1 MVKNAASGKAF
12 LLKRGDTMLAK
23 ALREAWSKE
32 DKGSAKRLREMIDV
46 LRARDIVHGIT
57 PEKLRL
63 ILEDLGPTFVKLG
76 QIMSM
81 RPDFLP
87 QEYCDELMKLQTE
100 ANPLPF
106 AVIEKVIEQEY
117 QRRWTRIF
125 RSIDEEALGSAS
137 IAQVHRAVLLDGE
150 RVVIKVQRPG
160 VHDVMSKDIVLLKRA
175 AGILKILGP
184 AHDVVDFSMVLDEL
198 WAIAKQEMDFVM
210 EANHIEEFRHA
221 NLDADFVSCPKV
233 YGHLTTQHVL
243 VMEYIE
249 GIQVDDVAELKAA
262 GVDVR
267 RIGERLGENYVKQ
280 IVEDGYFHADPHPG
294 NIWVRGG
301 KIVWLDLGMMGRLS
315 NKDRAAIRKA
325 IFALAQHD
333 IFEMKAAVLALGVPQ
348 DRIDHARLYQDI
360 DALMAQYG
368 DLDFRS
374 LKMGM
379 LSRQIMNVLRAH
391 HIAIAPGISMFC
403 RGVMTIE
410 GVMRLVCPEVSFVEI
425 LARSMEL
432 SFAKDFNWRE
442 EVGKAKREG
451 YILMRKSLQL
461 PEQISDILKMTLSG
475 QTKVNLELTGA
486 DEPLARLNKM
496 INKLIIA
503 LLSAALLIG
512 SSTICT
518 TQMTPKIM
526 EIPFL
531 GVLGYLAAIVLSARL
546 LWSILRGH

>member
-1 MVKNAASGKAF
+1 MAMVA
-12 LLKRGDTMLAK
+12 LPRGDTMFAK
-23 ALREAWSKE
+23 AFREAWRKE
-32 DKGSAKRLREMIDV
+32 DQGSATRLREMVEV
-46 LRARDIVHGIT
+46 LRVRDIVHGIT

-106 AVIEKVIEQEY
+106 SVIEKVIEQEY

-125 RSIDEEALGSAS
+125 RSIDEGALGSAS

-150 RVVIKVQRPG
+150 KVVIKVQRPG
-160 VHDVMSKDIVLLKRA
+160 VHDVMGKDIVLLKRA

-184 AHDVVDFSMVLDEL
+184 AQDVVDFSMVLDEL

-221 NLDADFVSCPKV
+221 NQDADFVSCPKV
-233 YGHLTTQHVL
+233 YRHLTTQHVL
-243 VMEYIE
+243 VMEYVD
-249 GIQVDDVAELKAA
+249 GIQIDDVAGLKAA
-262 GVDVR
+262 GIDAR

-333 IFEMKAAVLALGVPQ
+333 VFEMKAAVLSLGVPQ
-348 DRIDHARLYQDI
+348 ERIDHARLYQDI
-360 DALMAQYG
+360 DALIAQYG

-374 LKMGM
+374 LKMGI
-379 LSRQIMNVLRAH
+379 LSRQIMNVLRSH

-432 SFAKDFNWRE
+432 SFAKGFNWRE
-442 EVGKAKREG
+442 EAGKAKREG
-451 YILMRKSLQL
+451 YILLRKSLQL

-503 LLSAALLIG
+503 LLSAALLLG

>member
-1 MVKNAASGKAF
+1 MAMGA
-12 LLKRGDTMLAK
+12 LPRGDTMFAK
-23 ALREAWSKE
+23 AFREAWRKE
-32 DKGSAKRLREMIDV
+32 DQGSATRLREMVEV

-106 AVIEKVIEQEY
+106 SVIEKVIEQEY

-125 RSIDEEALGSAS
+125 RSIDEGALGSAS

-150 RVVIKVQRPG
+150 KVVIKVQRPG
-160 VHDVMSKDIVLLKRA
+160 IHDVMGKDIVLLKRA
-175 AGILKILGP
+175 AGILKILAP
-184 AHDVVDFSMVLDEL
+184 AQDVVDFSMVLDEL

-221 NLDADFVSCPKV
+221 NQDADFVSCPKV
-233 YGHLTTQHVL
+233 YRHLTTQHVL
-243 VMEYIE
+243 VMEYVD
-249 GIQVDDVAELKAA
+249 GIQIDDVAGLKAA
-262 GVDVR
+262 GIDAR

-333 IFEMKAAVLALGVPQ
+333 VFEMKAAVLSLGVPQ
-348 DRIDHARLYQDI
+348 ERIDHARLYQDI
-360 DALMAQYG
+360 DALIAQYG

-374 LKMGM
+374 LKMGI
-379 LSRQIMNVLRAH
+379 LSRQIMNVLRSH

-432 SFAKDFNWRE
+432 SFAKGFNWRE
-442 EVGKAKREG
+442 EAGKAKREG
-451 YILMRKSLQL
+451 YILLRKSLQL

-503 LLSAALLIG
+503 LLSAALLLG

>member
-1 MVKNAASGKAF
+1 MAMVA
-12 LLKRGDTMLAK
+12 LPRGDTMFAK
-23 ALREAWSKE
+23 AFREAWRKE
-32 DKGSAKRLREMIDV
+32 DQGSATRLREMVEV
-46 LRARDIVHGIT
+46 LRVRDIVHGIT

-106 AVIEKVIEQEY
+106 SVIEKVIEQEY

-150 RVVIKVQRPG
+150 KVVIKVQRPG

-184 AHDVVDFSMVLDEL
+184 AQDVVDFSMVLDEL

-221 NLDADFVSCPKV
+221 NQDADFVSCPKV
-233 YGHLTTQHVL
+233 YRHLTTQHVL
-243 VMEYIE
+243 VMEYVD
-249 GIQVDDVAELKAA
+249 GIQIDDVAGLKAA
-262 GVDVR
+262 GIDVR

-333 IFEMKAAVLALGVPQ
+333 VFEMKAAVLSLGVPQ
-348 DRIDHARLYQDI
+348 ERIDHAKLYQDI
-360 DALMAQYG
+360 DTLIAQYG

-374 LKMGM
+374 LKMGI
-379 LSRQIMNVLRAH
+379 LSRQIMNVLRTH

-432 SFAKDFNWRE
+432 SFAKGFNWRE
-442 EVGKAKREG
+442 EVAKAKREG

-503 LLSAALLIG
+503 LLSAALLLG

>member
-1 MVKNAASGKAF
+1 MAMGA
-12 LLKRGDTMLAK
+12 LPRGDTMFAK
-23 ALREAWSKE
+23 AFREAWRKE
-32 DKGSAKRLREMIDV
+32 DQGSATRLREMVEV
-46 LRARDIVHGIT
+46 LRVRDIVHGIT

-106 AVIEKVIEQEY
+106 SVIEKVIEQEY

-125 RSIDEEALGSAS
+125 RSIDEGALGSAS

-150 RVVIKVQRPG
+150 KVVIKVQRPG
-160 VHDVMSKDIVLLKRA
+160 VHDVMGKDIVLLKRA

-184 AHDVVDFSMVLDEL
+184 AQDVVDFSMVLDEL

-221 NLDADFVSCPKV
+221 NQDADFVSCPKV
-233 YGHLTTQHVL
+233 YRHLTTQHVL
-243 VMEYIE
+243 VMEYVD
-249 GIQVDDVAELKAA
+249 GIQIDDVAGLKAA
-262 GVDVR
+262 GIDAR

-333 IFEMKAAVLALGVPQ
+333 VFEMKAAVLSLGVPQ
-348 DRIDHARLYQDI
+348 ERIDHARLYQDI
-360 DALMAQYG
+360 DTLIAQYG

-374 LKMGM
+374 LKMGI
-379 LSRQIMNVLRAH
+379 LSRQIMNVLRSH

-432 SFAKDFNWRE
+432 SFAKGFNWRE
-442 EVGKAKREG
+442 EAGKAKREG
-451 YILMRKSLQL
+451 YILLRKSLQL

-503 LLSAALLIG
+503 LLSAALLLG

>member
-1 MVKNAASGKAF
+1 MAMGA
-12 LLKRGDTMLAK
+12 LPRGDTMFAK
-23 ALREAWSKE
+23 AFREAWRKE
-32 DKGSAKRLREMIDV
+32 DQGSATRLREMVEV

-106 AVIEKVIEQEY
+106 SVIEKVIEQEY

-137 IAQVHRAVLLDGE
+137 IAQVHCAVLLDGE
-150 RVVIKVQRPG
+150 KVVIKVQRPG
-160 VHDVMSKDIVLLKRA
+160 VHDIMSKDIVLLKRA

-184 AHDVVDFSMVLDEL
+184 AQDVVDFSMVLDEL

-221 NLDADFVSCPKV
+221 NQDADFVSCPKV
-233 YGHLTTQHVL
+233 YRHLTTQHVL
-243 VMEYIE
+243 VMEYVN
-249 GIQVDDVAELKAA
+249 GIQIDDVAGLKAA
-262 GVDVR
+262 GIDVR

-333 IFEMKAAVLALGVPQ
+333 VFEMKAAVLSLGVPQ
-348 DRIDHARLYQDI
+348 ERIDHARLYQDI
-360 DALMAQYG
+360 DALIAQYG

-374 LKMGM
+374 LKMGI
-379 LSRQIMNVLRAH
+379 LSRQIMNVLRSH

-432 SFAKDFNWRE
+432 SFAKGFNWRE
-442 EVGKAKREG
+442 EAGKAKREG
-451 YILMRKSLQL
+451 YILLRKSLQL

-503 LLSAALLIG
+503 LLSAALLLG

>member
-1 MVKNAASGKAF
+1 MAMGA
-12 LLKRGDTMLAK
+12 LPRGDTMFAK
-23 ALREAWSKE
+23 AFREAWRKE
-32 DKGSAKRLREMIDV
+32 DQGSATRLREMVEV

-106 AVIEKVIEQEY
+106 SVIEKVIEQEY

-150 RVVIKVQRPG
+150 KVVIKVQRPG

-175 AGILKILGP
+175 AGILKLLGP
-184 AHDVVDFSMVLDEL
+184 AQDVVDFSMVLDEL

-221 NLDADFVSCPKV
+221 NQDADFVSCPKV
-233 YGHLTTQHVL
+233 YRHLTTQHVL
-243 VMEYIE
+243 VMEYVD
-249 GIQVDDVAELKAA
+249 GIQIDDVAGLKAA
-262 GVDVR
+262 GIDVR

-333 IFEMKAAVLALGVPQ
+333 VFEMKAAVLSLGVPQ
-348 DRIDHARLYQDI
+348 ERIDHARLYQDI
-360 DALMAQYG
+360 DALIAQYG

-374 LKMGM
+374 LKMGI
-379 LSRQIMNVLRAH
+379 LSRQIMNVLRSH

-425 LARSMEL
+425 FARSMEL
-432 SFAKDFNWRE
+432 SFAKGFNWRE
-442 EVGKAKREG
+442 EAGKAKREG
-451 YILMRKSLQL
+451 YILLRKSLQL

-503 LLSAALLIG
+503 LLSAALLLG

>member
-1 MVKNAASGKAF
+1 MAMDD
-12 LLKRGDTMLAK
+12 LPRGDTMLAR
-23 ALREAWSKE
+23 AFREAWRKE
-32 DKGSAKRLREMIDV
+32 DKGSAARLREMVEV
-46 LRARDIVHGIT
+46 LRERDIVHGIT

-100 ANPLPF
+100 ASPLPF
-106 AVIEKVIEQEY
+106 SVIEKVIEQEY

-137 IAQVHRAVLLDGE
+137 IAQVHCAVLLDGE
-150 RVVIKVQRPG
+150 KVVIKVQRPG
-160 VHDVMSKDIVLLKRA
+160 VHDIMSKDIVLLKRA

-184 AHDVVDFSMVLDEL
+184 AQDVVDFSMVLDEL

-221 NLDADFVSCPKV
+221 NQDADFVDCPKV
-233 YGHLTTQHVL
+233 YRHLTTQHVL
-243 VMEYIE
+243 VMEYVD
-249 GIQVDDVAELKAA
+249 GIQIDDAAGLKAA
-262 GVDVR
+262 GVDMR

-333 IFEMKAAVLALGVPQ
+333 VFEMKAAVLSLGVPQ
-348 DRIDHARLYQDI
+348 ERIDHARLYQDI
-360 DALMAQYG
+360 DALIAQYG

-374 LKMGM
+374 LKMGV
-379 LSRQIMNVLRAH
+379 LSRQIMNVLRSH

-432 SFAKDFNWRE
+432 SFAKGFNWRE
-442 EVGKAKREG
+442 EAGKAKREG
-451 YILMRKSLQL
+451 YILLRKSLQL

-503 LLSAALLIG
+503 LLSAALLLG

>member
-1 MVKNAASGKAF
+1 MAMGA
-12 LLKRGDTMLAK
+12 LPRGDTMFAK
-23 ALREAWSKE
+23 AFREAWRKE
-32 DKGSAKRLREMIDV
+32 DQGSAARLREMVEV

-106 AVIEKVIEQEY
+106 SVIEKVIEQEY

-137 IAQVHRAVLLDGE
+137 IAQVHCAVLLDGE
-150 RVVIKVQRPG
+150 KVVIKVQRPG
-160 VHDVMSKDIVLLKRA
+160 VHDIMSKDIVLLKRA

-184 AHDVVDFSMVLDEL
+184 AQDVVDFSMVLDEL

-221 NLDADFVSCPKV
+221 NQDADFVSCPKV
-233 YGHLTTQHVL
+233 YRHLTTQHVL
-243 VMEYIE
+243 VMEYVD
-249 GIQVDDVAELKAA
+249 GIQIDDVAGLKAA
-262 GVDVR
+262 GIDVR

-333 IFEMKAAVLALGVPQ
+333 VFEMKAAVLSLGVPQ
-348 DRIDHARLYQDI
+348 ERIDHARLYQDI
-360 DALMAQYG
+360 DALIAQYG

-374 LKMGM
+374 LKMGI
-379 LSRQIMNVLRAH
+379 LSRQIMNVLRSH

-432 SFAKDFNWRE
+432 SFAKGFNWRE
-442 EVGKAKREG
+442 EAGKAKREG
-451 YILMRKSLQL
+451 YILLRKSLQL

-503 LLSAALLIG
+503 LLSAALLLG

>member
-1 MVKNAASGKAF
+1 MAMGA
-12 LLKRGDTMLAK
+12 LPRGDTMFAK
-23 ALREAWSKE
+23 AFREAWRKE
-32 DKGSAKRLREMIDV
+32 DQGSATRLREMVEV

-106 AVIEKVIEQEY
+106 SVIEKVIEQEY

-137 IAQVHRAVLLDGE
+137 IAQVHCAVLLDGE
-150 RVVIKVQRPG
+150 KVVIKVQRPG
-160 VHDVMSKDIVLLKRA
+160 VHDIMSKDIVLLKRA

-184 AHDVVDFSMVLDEL
+184 AQDVVDFSMVLDEL

-221 NLDADFVSCPKV
+221 NQDADFVSCPKV
-233 YGHLTTQHVL
+233 YRHLTTQHVL
-243 VMEYIE
+243 VMEYVD
-249 GIQVDDVAELKAA
+249 GIQIDDVAGLKAA
-262 GVDVR
+262 GIDAR

-333 IFEMKAAVLALGVPQ
+333 VFEMKAAVLSLGVPQ
-348 DRIDHARLYQDI
+348 ERIDHARLYQDI
-360 DALMAQYG
+360 DTLIAQYG

-374 LKMGM
+374 LKMGI
-379 LSRQIMNVLRAH
+379 LSRQIMNVLRSH

-432 SFAKDFNWRE
+432 SFAKGFNWRE
-442 EVGKAKREG
+442 EAGKAKREG
-451 YILMRKSLQL
+451 YILLRKSLQL

-503 LLSAALLIG
+503 LLSAALLLG

>member
-1 MVKNAASGKAF
+1 MAMGA
-12 LLKRGDTMLAK
+12 LPRGDTMFAK
-23 ALREAWSKE
+23 AFREAWRKE
-32 DKGSAKRLREMIDV
+32 DQGSAARLREMVEV

-106 AVIEKVIEQEY
+106 SVIEKVIEQEY

-150 RVVIKVQRPG
+150 KVVIKVQRPG
-160 VHDVMSKDIVLLKRA
+160 VHDIMSKDIVLLKRA

-184 AHDVVDFSMVLDEL
+184 AQDVVDFSMVLDEL

-221 NLDADFVSCPKV
+221 NQDADFVSCPKV
-233 YGHLTTQHVL
+233 YRHLTTQHVL
-243 VMEYIE
+243 VMEYVD
-249 GIQVDDVAELKAA
+249 GIQIDDVAGLKAA
-262 GVDVR
+262 GIDAR

-333 IFEMKAAVLALGVPQ
+333 VFEMKAAVLSLGVPQ
-348 DRIDHARLYQDI
+348 ERIDHARLYQDI
-360 DALMAQYG
+360 DALIAQYG

-374 LKMGM
+374 LKMGI
-379 LSRQIMNVLRAH
+379 LSRQIMNVLRSH

-425 LARSMEL
+425 FARSMEL
-432 SFAKDFNWRE
+432 SFAKGFNWRE
-442 EVGKAKREG
+442 EAGKAKREG
-451 YILMRKSLQL
+451 YILLRKSLQL

-503 LLSAALLIG
+503 LLSAALLLG

>member
-1 MVKNAASGKAF
+1 MAMGA
-12 LLKRGDTMLAK
+12 LPRGDTMFAK
-23 ALREAWSKE
+23 AFREAWRKE
-32 DKGSAKRLREMIDV
+32 DQGSATRLREMVEV

-106 AVIEKVIEQEY
+106 SVIEKVIEQEY

-137 IAQVHRAVLLDGE
+137 IAQVHCAVLLDGE
-150 RVVIKVQRPG
+150 KVVIKVQRPG

-184 AHDVVDFSMVLDEL
+184 AQDVVDFSMVLDEL

-221 NLDADFVSCPKV
+221 NQDADFVSCPKV
-233 YGHLTTQHVL
+233 YRHLTTQHVL
-243 VMEYIE
+243 VMEYVD
-249 GIQVDDVAELKAA
+249 GIQIDDVAGLKAA
-262 GVDVR
+262 GIDAR

-333 IFEMKAAVLALGVPQ
+333 VFEMKAAVLSLGVPQ
-348 DRIDHARLYQDI
+348 ERIDHARLYQDI
-360 DALMAQYG
+360 DALIAQYG

-374 LKMGM
+374 LKMGI
-379 LSRQIMNVLRAH
+379 LSRQIMNVLRSH

-432 SFAKDFNWRE
+432 SFAKGFNWRE
-442 EVGKAKREG
+442 EAGKAKREG
-451 YILMRKSLQL
+451 YILLRKSLQL

-503 LLSAALLIG
+503 LLSAALLLG

>member
-1 MVKNAASGKAF
+1 MMTNAARGKVF

-184 AHDVVDFSMVLDEL
+184 TQDVVDFSMVLDEL

-233 YGHLTTQHVL
+233 YRHLTTQHVL

-249 GIQVDDVAELKAA
+249 GIQVDDVAGLKAA
-262 GVDVR
+262 GIDVR

-410 GVMRLVCPEVSFVEI
+410 GVMRLICPEVSFVEI

>member
-1 MVKNAASGKAF
+1 MAMGA
-12 LLKRGDTMLAK
+12 LPRGDTMFAK
-23 ALREAWSKE
+23 AFREAWRKE
-32 DKGSAKRLREMIDV
+32 DQGSATRLREMVEV

-106 AVIEKVIEQEY
+106 SVIEKVIEQEY

-137 IAQVHRAVLLDGE
+137 IAQVHCAVLLDGE
-150 RVVIKVQRPG
+150 KVVIKVQRPG
-160 VHDVMSKDIVLLKRA
+160 VHDIMSKDIVLLKRA

-184 AHDVVDFSMVLDEL
+184 AQDVVDFSMVLDEL

-221 NLDADFVSCPKV
+221 NQDADFVSCPKV
-233 YGHLTTQHVL
+233 YRHLTTQHVL
-243 VMEYIE
+243 VMEYVD
-249 GIQVDDVAELKAA
+249 GIQIDDVAGLKTA
-262 GVDVR
+262 GIDAR

-333 IFEMKAAVLALGVPQ
+333 VFEMKAAVLSLGVPQ
-348 DRIDHARLYQDI
+348 ERIDHARLYQDI
-360 DALMAQYG
+360 DALIAQYG

-374 LKMGM
+374 LKMGI
-379 LSRQIMNVLRAH
+379 LSRQIMNVLRSH

-425 LARSMEL
+425 FARSMEL
-432 SFAKDFNWRE
+432 SFAKGFNWRE
-442 EVGKAKREG
+442 EAGKAKREG
-451 YILMRKSLQL
+451 YILLRKSLQL

-503 LLSAALLIG
+503 LLSAALLLG

>member
-1 MVKNAASGKAF
+1 MAMGA
-12 LLKRGDTMLAK
+12 LPRGDTMFAK
-23 ALREAWSKE
+23 AFREAWRKE
-32 DKGSAKRLREMIDV
+32 DQGSATRLREMVEV

-106 AVIEKVIEQEY
+106 SVIEKVIEQEY

-137 IAQVHRAVLLDGE
+137 IAQVHCAVLLDGE
-150 RVVIKVQRPG
+150 KVVIKVQRPG
-160 VHDVMSKDIVLLKRA
+160 VHDIMSKDIVLLKRA

-184 AHDVVDFSMVLDEL
+184 AQDVVDFSMVLDEL

-221 NLDADFVSCPKV
+221 NQDADFVSCPKV
-233 YGHLTTQHVL
+233 YRHLTTQHVL
-243 VMEYIE
+243 VMEYVD
-249 GIQVDDVAELKAA
+249 GIQIDDVAGLKAA
-262 GVDVR
+262 GIDAR

-333 IFEMKAAVLALGVPQ
+333 VFEMKAAVLSLGVPQ
-348 DRIDHARLYQDI
+348 ERIDHARLYQDI
-360 DALMAQYG
+360 DALIAQYG

-374 LKMGM
+374 LKMGI
-379 LSRQIMNVLRAH
+379 LSRQIMNVLRSH

-432 SFAKDFNWRE
+432 SFAKGFNWRE
-442 EVGKAKREG
+442 EAGKAKREG
-451 YILMRKSLQL
+451 YILLRKSLQL

-496 INKLIIA
+496 INKLIMA
-503 LLSAALLIG
+503 LLSAALLLG

>member
-1 MVKNAASGKAF
+1 MAMGA
-12 LLKRGDTMLAK
+12 LPRGDTMFAK
-23 ALREAWSKE
+23 AFREAWRKE
-32 DKGSAKRLREMIDV
+32 DQGSATRLREMVEV

-106 AVIEKVIEQEY
+106 SVIEKVIEQEY

-137 IAQVHRAVLLDGE
+137 IAQVHCAVLLDGE
-150 RVVIKVQRPG
+150 KVVIKVQRPG
-160 VHDVMSKDIVLLKRA
+160 VHDIMSKDIVLLKRA

-184 AHDVVDFSMVLDEL
+184 AQDVVDFSMVLDEL

-221 NLDADFVSCPKV
+221 NQDADFVSCPKV
-233 YGHLTTQHVL
+233 YRHLTTQHVL
-243 VMEYIE
+243 VMEYVD
-249 GIQVDDVAELKAA
+249 GIQIDDVAGLKAA
-262 GVDVR
+262 GIDVR

-333 IFEMKAAVLALGVPQ
+333 VFEMKAAVLSLGVLQ
-348 DRIDHARLYQDI
+348 ERIDHARLYQDI
-360 DALMAQYG
+360 DALIAQYG

-374 LKMGM
+374 LKMGI
-379 LSRQIMNVLRAH
+379 LSRQIMNVLRSH

-432 SFAKDFNWRE
+432 SFAKGFNWRE
-442 EVGKAKREG
+442 EAGKAKREG
-451 YILMRKSLQL
+451 YILLRKSLQL

-503 LLSAALLIG
+503 LLSAALLLG

>member
-1 MVKNAASGKAF
+1 MAMGA
-12 LLKRGDTMLAK
+12 LPRGDTMFAK
-23 ALREAWSKE
+23 AFREAWRKE
-32 DKGSAKRLREMIDV
+32 DQGSATRLREMVEV

-106 AVIEKVIEQEY
+106 SVIEKVIEQEY

-137 IAQVHRAVLLDGE
+137 IAQVHCAVLLDGE
-150 RVVIKVQRPG
+150 KVVIKVQRPG
-160 VHDVMSKDIVLLKRA
+160 VHDIMSKDIVLLKRA

-184 AHDVVDFSMVLDEL
+184 AQDVVDFSMVLDEL

-221 NLDADFVSCPKV
+221 NQDADFVSCPKV
-233 YGHLTTQHVL
+233 YRHLTTQHVL
-243 VMEYIE
+243 VMEYVD
-249 GIQVDDVAELKAA
+249 GIQIDDVAGLKAA
-262 GVDVR
+262 GIDVR

-333 IFEMKAAVLALGVPQ
+333 IFEMKAAVLSLGVPQ
-348 DRIDHARLYQDI
+348 ERIDHARLYQDI
-360 DALMAQYG
+360 DALIAQYG

-374 LKMGM
+374 LKMGI
-379 LSRQIMNVLRAH
+379 LSRQIMNVLRSH

-425 LARSMEL
+425 FARSMEL
-432 SFAKDFNWRE
+432 SFAKGFNWRE
-442 EVGKAKREG
+442 EAGKAKREG
-451 YILMRKSLQL
+451 YILLRKSLQL

-503 LLSAALLIG
+503 LLSAALLLG

>member
-1 MVKNAASGKAF
+1 MAMGA
-12 LLKRGDTMLAK
+12 LPRGDTMFAK
-23 ALREAWSKE
+23 AFREAWRKE
-32 DKGSAKRLREMIDV
+32 DQGSATRLREMVEV

-106 AVIEKVIEQEY
+106 SVIEKVIEQEY

-125 RSIDEEALGSAS
+125 RSIDEGALGSAS

-150 RVVIKVQRPG
+150 KVVIKVQRPG

-184 AHDVVDFSMVLDEL
+184 AQDVVDFSMVLDEL

-221 NLDADFVSCPKV
+221 NQDADFVSCPKV
-233 YGHLTTQHVL
+233 YRHLTTQHVL
-243 VMEYIE
+243 VMEYVD
-249 GIQVDDVAELKAA
+249 GIQIDDVAGLKAA
-262 GVDVR
+262 GIDVR

-333 IFEMKAAVLALGVPQ
+333 VFEMKAAVLSLGVPQ
-348 DRIDHARLYQDI
+348 ERIDHARLYQDI
-360 DALMAQYG
+360 DALIAQYG

-374 LKMGM
+374 LKMGV
-379 LSRQIMNVLRAH
+379 LSRQIMNVLRSH

-432 SFAKDFNWRE
+432 SFAKGFNWRE
-442 EVGKAKREG
+442 EAGKAKREG
-451 YILMRKSLQL
+451 YILLRKSLQL

-496 INKLIIA
+496 INKLIMA
-503 LLSAALLIG
+503 LLSAALLLG

>member
-1 MVKNAASGKAF
+1 MAMGA
-12 LLKRGDTMLAK
+12 LPRGDTMFAK
-23 ALREAWSKE
+23 AFREAWRKE
-32 DKGSAKRLREMIDV
+32 DQGSATRLREMVEV

-106 AVIEKVIEQEY
+106 SVIEKVIEQEY

-150 RVVIKVQRPG
+150 KVVIKVQRPG
-160 VHDVMSKDIVLLKRA
+160 VHDVMGKDIVLLKRA

-184 AHDVVDFSMVLDEL
+184 AQDVVDFSMVLDEL

-221 NLDADFVSCPKV
+221 NQDADFVSCPKV
-233 YGHLTTQHVL
+233 YRHLTTQHVL
-243 VMEYIE
+243 VMEYVD
-249 GIQVDDVAELKAA
+249 GIQIDDVAGLKAA
-262 GVDVR
+262 GIDAR

-333 IFEMKAAVLALGVPQ
+333 VFEMKAAVLSLGVPQ
-348 DRIDHARLYQDI
+348 ERIDHARLYQDI
-360 DALMAQYG
+360 DALIAQYG

-374 LKMGM
+374 LKMGI
-379 LSRQIMNVLRAH
+379 LSRQIVNVLRSH

-432 SFAKDFNWRE
+432 SFAKGFSWRE
-442 EVGKAKREG
+442 EAGKAKREG
-451 YILMRKSLQL
+451 YILLRKSLQL

-503 LLSAALLIG
+503 LLSAALLLG

>member
-1 MVKNAASGKAF
+1 MAMGA
-12 LLKRGDTMLAK
+12 LPRGDTMFAK
-23 ALREAWSKE
+23 AFREAWRKE
-32 DKGSAKRLREMIDV
+32 DQGSATRLREMVEV

-106 AVIEKVIEQEY
+106 SVIEKVIEQEY

-125 RSIDEEALGSAS
+125 RSIDEGALGSAS

-150 RVVIKVQRPG
+150 KVVIKVQRPG

-184 AHDVVDFSMVLDEL
+184 AQDVVDFSMVLDEL

-221 NLDADFVSCPKV
+221 NQDADFVSCPKV
-233 YGHLTTQHVL
+233 YRHLTTQHVL
-243 VMEYIE
+243 VMEYVD
-249 GIQVDDVAELKAA
+249 GIQIDDVAGLKAA
-262 GVDVR
+262 GIDAR

-333 IFEMKAAVLALGVPQ
+333 VFEMKAAVLSLGVPQ
-348 DRIDHARLYQDI
+348 ERIDHARLYQDI
-360 DALMAQYG
+360 DALIAQYG

-374 LKMGM
+374 LKMGV
-379 LSRQIMNVLRAH
+379 LSRQIMNVLRSH

-432 SFAKDFNWRE
+432 SFAKGFNWRE
-442 EVGKAKREG
+442 EAGKAKREG
-451 YILMRKSLQL
+451 YILLRKSLQL

-503 LLSAALLIG
+503 LLSAALLLG